1 MLEDDDV
8 TLLEAELPGVLRLEV
23 VECLAWWL
31 TQLGGSRA
39 GSVSVG
45 RRHAWV
51 EARAELKYF
60 YRLKEWNIFE
70 IKKLKY
76 FWNLDT
82 ELFLKF
88 KDWNIFVVAVLTCEG
103 WWVGVPAGE
112 PPGDIKLPLGMLLKQ
127 ETVRRGQSEVI
138 VLQHKWRWSAW
149 SGCHELCTVNIT
161 SKKIIYEK
169 RNDCKLKQ
177 KMFIQL
183 NYFGSKI
190 NILYWGPLD
199 SVACWPGCS
208 RSWCGVREDSPAQL
222 TSSTCSHCRTCRGAG
237 SLCLVP
243 GVQVLPRGSDF

>member
-23 VECLAWWL
+23 VECLARWL

-88 KDWNIFVVAVLTCEG
+88 KEWNIFSLLCWPARDGG
-103 WWVGVPAGE
+103 WGCLQGSRPEISSCRSGCCWN
-112 PPGDIKLPLGMLLKQ
+112 
-127 ETVRRGQSEVI
+127 RRQSDGGQSEVI

-149 SGCHELCTVNIT
+149 SGCHNLCTVNIT

-169 RNDCKLKQ
+169 RKKRL
-177 KMFIQL
+177 
-183 NYFGSKI
+183 
-190 NILYWGPLD
+190 
-199 SVACWPGCS
+199 
-208 RSWCGVREDSPAQL
+208 
-222 TSSTCSHCRTCRGAG
+222 
-237 SLCLVP
+237 
-243 GVQVLPRGSDF
+243 

>member
-1 MLEDDDV
+1 MSDSPVLVHFMLEDDDV
-8 TLLEAELPGVLRLEV
+8 TLLEAELSGVLRLEV

-88 KDWNIFVVAVLTCEG
+88 KEWNIFVVAVLTCEG

-127 ETVRRGQSEVI
+127 ETVRRGQSE
-138 VLQHKWRWSAW
+138 RW
-149 SGCHELCTVNIT
+149 LCSNTNGD
-161 SKKIIYEK
+161 E
-169 RNDCKLKQ
+169 
-177 KMFIQL
+177 
-183 NYFGSKI
+183 
-190 NILYWGPLD
+190 
-199 SVACWPGCS
+199 
-208 RSWCGVREDSPAQL
+208 
-222 TSSTCSHCRTCRGAG
+222 
-237 SLCLVP
+237 VP
-243 GVQVLPRGSDF
+243 GQAVTISVPWTLPAKK